1 MCFFLILAAEILL
14 AAMAVF
20 GLYCAVFLLCGER
33 GGKYKTAIRI
43 QNINDIRSLE
53 SMILQA
59 DTSFFSSRR
68 EKYALLV
75 DSELDVTDFSH
86 TSKDVLERVY
96 IYKLVE
102 KQTKGSTEEK

>member
-1 MCFFLILAAEILL
+1 MSFLLLAAEILL

-20 GLYCAVFLLCGER
+20 GMYCVIFLTCDELRCEYR
-33 GGKYKTAIRI
+33 TAIKI
-43 QNINDIRSLE
+43 KNSNDLKTLE

-75 DSELDVTDFSH
+75 DYDLDEEAFDLISENFSDRVDIYRH
-86 TSKDVLERVY
+86 IVNKDEN
-96 IYKLVE
+96 
-102 KQTKGSTEEK
+102 

>member
-1 MCFFLILAAEILL
+1 MRFCLVLAAEIFL

-20 GLYCAVFLLCGER
+20 GLYCAVFLLCGGVR
-33 GGKYKTAIRI
+33 GRYRTAIII
-43 QNINDIRSLE
+43 QNINEITSLE

-75 DSELDVTDFSH
+75 DCEFDEVAFEDISDSILSRLD
-86 TSKDVLERVY
+86 
-96 IYKLVE
+96 IYRHIVKKE
-102 KQTKGSTEEK
+102 

>member
-20 GLYCAVFLLCGER
+20 GIYCVVFLLCGER
-33 GGKYKTAIRI
+33 RGKYKTAIRI

-75 DSELDVTDFSH
+75 DSELDRS
-86 TSKDVLERVY
+86 DVENIPDDIINRVE
-96 IYKLVE
+96 IYQQYSFKE
-102 KQTKGSTEEK
+102 ND

>member
-75 DSELDVTDFSH
+75 DYELDEEAFEFISESISD
-86 TSKDVLERVY
+86 RVELY
-96 IYKLVE
+96 RHIDKKE
-102 KQTKGSTEEK
+102 KNQ